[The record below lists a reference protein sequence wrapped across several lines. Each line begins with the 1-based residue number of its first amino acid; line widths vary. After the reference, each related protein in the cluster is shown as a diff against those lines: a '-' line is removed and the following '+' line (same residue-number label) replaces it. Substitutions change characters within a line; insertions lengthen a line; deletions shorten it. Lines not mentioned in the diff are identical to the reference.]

1 MCFSVSGKR
10 AHYVHTISAWHHEQR
25 FLPVIMAVS
34 REGRIPRSMT
44 TVPRRRVGATTAGD
58 AWGRFRVRYLMWGA
72 SILEL

>member
-1 MCFSVSGKR
+1 
-10 AHYVHTISAWHHEQR
+10 
-25 FLPVIMAVS
+25 MAVS

-58 AWGRFRVRYLMWGA
+58 AWGRFRARYLMWGA